1 MTELTVTTGYMHNR
15 ELSWLKFNERVLHEA
30 NRVETPLLE
39 RLKFISIFT
48 SNLDEFFMIRVGTL
62 TDYAL
67 YGKNYSDNKTGMTAQ
82 EQLSEIFRATT
93 PLYALRERAFSSVME
108 GLARHRVQLLKMQDL
123 NANEVKMLKKLFTHE
138 IMPLLSPQIIDSRHP
153 FPHLNNKQIHI
164 AVTLEDKKKILHGLV
179 AMPVEMNRMVFLSDN
194 YRFVLLEEL
203 IWYFSELL
211 FSIYKILDKN
221 IIAVTRNADINTEER
236 LDEDMDFRL
245 YMRNLLK
252 KRQRLSPVRLELAYP
267 AGSESLEYFC
277 EKFSISISQIFYST
291 TPLDMSFC
299 FALERNIDK
308 ETLKRLIWPAHIPA
322 ETMLPNKKAS
332 MLKLVQSKDLLLSY
346 PFESISPF
354 LTLIRQAAEDNSV
367 MSIKITLY
375 RIDEHSNLAESLAL
389 AAENGKEVIVLV
401 ELRARF
407 DEKNNIELA
416 QWLEEAGCR
425 VIYGLVGY
433 KVHSKVCLITR
444 KESGKIQYITQ
455 IGTGN
460 YHEITAKQYTDLSL
474 ITANQ
479 DIGRD
484 AANFFGNLLLGNL
497 EGNYSYLWVA
507 PGSFKSNALQ
517 CIEDER
523 QKSLNGKSGAI
534 IIKCNSLTD
543 KEIIEKLAEAS
554 RDGVEISLIVR
565 GICCLVPQVTSF
577 TENVRVI
584 SIVGKF
590 LEHSRIFCFG
600 TGSAAKIFVSSAD
613 LMTRNT
619 QRRVEVACPI
629 LNAGIKDR
637 IQGMLEAMLRDNTQA
652 WEQLSDTYYV
662 SRYQPGSDLIINS
675 QELFIHEA
683 RINAI
688 RAEPK
693 KKAIHINGDKP
704 SVIIHAFRRIS
715 HFFEKTGRGTV
726 VHTRPN
732 APR

>member
-1 MTELTVTTGYMHNR
+1 MHNR

-30 NRVETPLLE
+30 NRIETPLLE

-67 YGKNYSDNKTGMTAQ
+67 FGKNYSDNKTGMTAQ
-82 EQLSEIFRATT
+82 EQLSEIFRATK
-93 PLYALRERAFSSVME
+93 PLYTLRERAFCSVME
-108 GLARHRVQLLKMQDL
+108 GLARHSVQLLKIQDL
-123 NANEVKMLKKLFTHE
+123 NANELKMLKRLFTHE

-153 FPHLNNKQIHI
+153 FPHLANKQIHI
-164 AVTLEDKKKILHGLV
+164 TVTLEDKKKILHGLV
-179 AMPVEMNRMVFLSDN
+179 AMPVEMNRMVFLGDS

-211 FSIYKILDKN
+211 FNIYKVIDKN
-221 IIAVTRNADINTEER
+221 IIAVTRNADIDTEER

-252 KRQRLSPVRLELAYP
+252 KRQRLSPVRLELEYP
-267 AGSESLEYFC
+267 AGPELLDFFC
-277 EKFSISISQIFYST
+277 SKFSLNVSQIFFST
-291 TPLDMSFC
+291 IPLDLSFC
-299 FALERNIDK
+299 FALERIINK
-308 ETLKRLIWPAHIPA
+308 EALKRLVWPAHVPV
-322 ETMLPNKKAS
+322 EPLFPNKKAN
-332 MLKLVQSKDLLLSY
+332 MLKLAQGKDLLLSY
-346 PFESISPF
+346 PYESISSF
-354 LTLIRQAAEDNSV
+354 LTLIRQAAEDDSV

-425 VIYGLVGY
+425 VIYGHVGY
-433 KVHSKVCLITR
+433 KVHAKVCLITR
-444 KESGKIQYITQ
+444 KESGIIQYITQ
-455 IGTGN
+455 VGTGN
-460 YHEITAKQYTDLSL
+460 YHEKTAKQYTDLSL
-474 ITANQ
+474 ITTNQ
-479 DIGRD
+479 DIGHD

-497 EGNYSYLWVA
+497 EGDYNFFWVA
-507 PGSFKSNALQ
+507 PGSFKNNALQ

-523 QKSLNGKSGAI
+523 QKSLNGGSGAI

-554 RDGVEISLIVR
+554 CDGVKISLIVR
-565 GICCLVPQVTSF
+565 GICCLVPQAANA

-600 TGSAAKIFVSSAD
+600 TGPAAKIFISSAD

-629 LNAGIKDR
+629 LNAGLKDR
-637 IQGMLEAMLRDNTQA
+637 IQVMLDTMLRDNTQA
-652 WEQLSDTYYV
+652 WEQFSDANYI
-662 SRYQPGSDLIINS
+662 SRYLPGSDLVINS
-675 QELFIHEA
+675 QELFIQEA

-693 KKAIHINGDKP
+693 KKAARISGDKP
-704 SVIIHAFRRIS
+704 ALIIHAIRRIKHYFKKS
-715 HFFEKTGRGTV
+715 
-726 VHTRPN
+726 
-732 APR
+732 